1 MQKESEVTTATL
13 PQTSA
18 NTRGQW
24 MVLLAAFLG
33 WGFDGL
39 EQGIFPLIANPALK
53 ELTGGNAGEVSKWV
67 GYITAAWLLG
77 AATGGLTFGWL
88 GDRIGRV
95 RAMAVSI
102 LMYSL
107 FTGLA
112 FFARTPA
119 QLWCLRFIA
128 ALGMGGEW
136 SLGVALV
143 MECWPERWRPL
154 LAGCIGMAAN
164 VGILLIAVFGYFFKI
179 TSDSWR
185 WVMLAGALPALLTFV
200 IRLFVPESERW
211 KQAVQHGQSQPV
223 REVLSGSLAPRTIL
237 AIAFASIA
245 LIGTWASV
253 QQIPVWVD
261 KQLNPGDPRAK
272 AVAQIASAFGAIVGT
287 FLAPLIGGRLGRRR
301 AFFVLCAASLLL
313 CETLF
318 WGFSSYGAL
327 FLLMVF
333 LVGGVTASFYGWF
346 PLYLPE
352 LFPTRVRATGQGVS
366 YNTGRI
372 LAAVAALNI
381 GPIVQF
387 YEGDFAKMCGT
398 ITFVY
403 VLGLFLIWLA
413 PETKGKPLPE

>member
-1 MQKESEVTTATL
+1 MTTATL
-13 PQTSA
+13 PQASA

-53 ELTGGNAGEVSKWV
+53 ELTGGNANEVSQWV

-77 AATGGLTFGWL
+77 AATGGLVFGWL

-107 FTGLA
+107 FTGLG
-112 FFARTPA
+112 FFAQTPG

-164 VGILLIAVFGYFFKI
+164 VGILLIAVFGYFYKI

-211 KQAVQHGQSQPV
+211 KQAVQHGHSQPV
-223 REVLSGSLAPRTIL
+223 REVFSGGMALRTIL
-237 AIAFASIA
+237 SIAFASIA

-301 AFFVLCAASLLL
+301 TFFVLCATSLFL
-313 CETLF
+313 CEVLF
-318 WGFSSYGAL
+318 WRFSSYGVL
-327 FLLMVF
+327 FLVMVF

-387 YEGDFAKMCGT
+387 YHGDFAKMCGT
-398 ITFVY
+398 ITFIY
-403 VLGLFLIWLA
+403 ILGLFLIWLA